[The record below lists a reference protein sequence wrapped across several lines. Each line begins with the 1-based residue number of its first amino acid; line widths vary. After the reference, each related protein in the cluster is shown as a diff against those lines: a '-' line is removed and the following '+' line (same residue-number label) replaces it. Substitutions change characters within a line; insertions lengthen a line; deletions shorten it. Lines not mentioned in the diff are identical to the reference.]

1 MGEGVEPKFTPK
13 DIDLERPNAARVY
26 DYLLGGTANWAID
39 RQFGELAISK
49 VPMARTMARANRD
62 FLGRAVRYCVR
73 QGITQF
79 LDIGSGVPTVGNVH
93 EVAEKLDPWSRCVY
107 VDNEPVAVAHSEMLL
122 DSHGDPERHAVLRG
136 DLLDVQNTW
145 SRAAA
150 TGLLDPEQPVGLLMV
165 AVLHFV
171 SDEEQAGDAVAHYR
185 DLLPPGSYLV
195 LSHASDDGVPGEQKS
210 QLELVVEQYRRSSTP
225 GCLRTRRGFTSFF
238 GDFGLVDP
246 GVTWVPEWRPHE
258 AESQAAPLLAD
269 NPAAACVLGGVALK
283 E

>member
-1 MGEGVEPKFTPK
+1 VGERSDPKFTPK

-39 RQFGELAISK
+39 RHFGELAISK
-49 VPMARTMARANRD
+49 VPMARTMARTNRD

-73 QGITQF
+73 RGITQF

-93 EVAEKLDPWSRCVY
+93 EVAEKLDPRSRCVY

-122 DSHGDPERHAVLRG
+122 DSNGVPERHAVLNG
-136 DLLDVQNTW
+136 DLLDVQDTW
-145 SRAAA
+145 SRAVA
-150 TGLLDPEQPVGLLMV
+150 TGLLDPDQPVGLLMV

-171 SDEEQAGDAVAHYR
+171 SDDEQAGNAVARYR
-185 DLLPPGSYLV
+185 DLLPSGSYLV
-195 LSHASDDGVPGEQKS
+195 LSHASDDGVPAEQQS
-210 QLELVVEQYRRSSTP
+210 QLELVVEQYKRSSTP

-246 GVTWVPEWRPHE
+246 GVTWVPEWRPDE
-258 AESQAAPLLAD
+258 AESQAPALLAD
-269 NPAAACVLGGVALK
+269 KPSAACVLGGVALK